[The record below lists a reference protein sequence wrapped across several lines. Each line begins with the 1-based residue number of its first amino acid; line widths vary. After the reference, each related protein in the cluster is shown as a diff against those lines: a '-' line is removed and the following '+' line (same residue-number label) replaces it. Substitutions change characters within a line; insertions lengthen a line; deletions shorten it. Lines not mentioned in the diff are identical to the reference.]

1 MNPTKLGKRILYSRI
16 ELLENNII
24 ELEKMRV
31 QSEHEP
37 DLFQKKTNEWSLRY
51 GILES
56 IQIVIDIS
64 CHIVGKYNLGNP
76 NSYGNCVELLVKFN
90 YIEESLGKNIR
101 SMIKLRNLLAHEYT
115 LIDVNKLTSYLSL
128 LGDFRNFIR
137 SVSEYVKE

>member
-1 MNPTKLGKRILYSRI
+1 LYSRI

-24 ELEKMRV
+24 ELEKMKV

-51 GILES
+51 GLLES
-56 IQIVIDIS
+56 IQIVIDIA

-90 YIEESLGKNIR
+90 YIDENLGKNIR

-115 LIDVNKLTSYLSL
+115 LIDVKKLSSYLGL
-128 LGDFRNFIR
+128 LADFRNFIM
-137 SVSEYVKE
+137 SVSNYLKE

>member
-1 MNPTKLGKRILYSRI
+1 
-16 ELLENNII
+16 LENNII

-101 SMIKLRNLLAHEYT
+101 SMIKLRNLLAHEYAF
-115 LIDVNKLTSYLSL
+115 IDVNKLTSYLSL

>member
-1 MNPTKLGKRILYSRI
+1 MGKRILYSRI

-51 GILES
+51 GLLES

-76 NSYGNCVELLVKFN
+76 NSYGNCVELLLKFN

-101 SMIKLRNLLAHEYT
+101 SMIKLRNLLAHEYA

-137 SVSEYVKE
+137 SVSDYVKD

>member
-1 MNPTKLGKRILYSRI
+1 MYSRI

-24 ELEKMRV
+24 ELEKMKV

-51 GILES
+51 GLLES
-56 IQIVIDIS
+56 IQIVIDIA

-90 YIEESLGKNIR
+90 YIDESLGKNIR

-115 LIDVNKLTSYLSL
+115 LIDVKKLSSYLGL
-128 LGDFRNFIR
+128 LEDFRNFIR
-137 SVSEYVKE
+137 SVSNYLKE

>member
-1 MNPTKLGKRILYSRI
+1 
-16 ELLENNII
+16 
-24 ELEKMRV
+24 MRV

-64 CHIVGKYNLGNP
+64 CHLVGKYNLGNP

-115 LIDVNKLTSYLSL
+115 LIDVKKISSYLGL

>member
-1 MNPTKLGKRILYSRI
+1 MYSRI

-24 ELEKMRV
+24 ELEKMKV

-101 SMIKLRNLLAHEYT
+101 SMIKLRNLLAHEYAF
-115 LIDVNKLTSYLSL
+115 IDVNKLTSYLSL

-137 SVSEYVKE
+137 SVNEYVKE

>member
-1 MNPTKLGKRILYSRI
+1 MYSRI

-24 ELEKMRV
+24 ELEKLRV
-31 QSEHEP
+31 QLEHEP

-101 SMIKLRNLLAHEYT
+101 SMIKLRNLLAHEYAM
-115 LIDVNKLTSYLSL
+115 IDVNKLTSYLSL

>member
-1 MNPTKLGKRILYSRI
+1 
-16 ELLENNII
+16 
-24 ELEKMRV
+24 MRV

-64 CHIVGKYNLGNP
+64 CHIVGKYN
-76 NSYGNCVELLVKFN
+76 SYGNCVELLVKFN

-115 LIDVNKLTSYLSL
+115 LIDVKKISSYLGL

>member
-1 MNPTKLGKRILYSRI
+1 
-16 ELLENNII
+16 
-24 ELEKMRV
+24 MRV

-51 GILES
+51 GLLES
-56 IQIVIDIS
+56 IQIVIDIA

-90 YIEESLGKNIR
+90 YIDENLGKNIR

-115 LIDVNKLTSYLSL
+115 MIDVKKLSSYLGL
-128 LGDFRNFIR
+128 LADFRNFIR
-137 SVSEYVKE
+137 SVSGYLKE

>member
-1 MNPTKLGKRILYSRI
+1 MYSRI

-24 ELEKMRV
+24 ELEKMKV

-51 GILES
+51 GLLES
-56 IQIVIDIS
+56 IQIVIDIA

-90 YIEESLGKNIR
+90 YIDENLGKNIR

-115 LIDVNKLTSYLSL
+115 LIDVKKLSSYLGL
-128 LGDFRNFIR
+128 LADFRNFIM
-137 SVSEYVKE
+137 SVSNYLKE

>member
-1 MNPTKLGKRILYSRI
+1 LNPTKLGKRILYSRI

-51 GILES
+51 GLLES

-76 NSYGNCVELLVKFN
+76 NSYGNCVELLLKFN

-101 SMIKLRNLLAHEYT
+101 SMIKLRNLLAHEYA

-137 SVSEYVKE
+137 SVSDYVKE

>member
-1 MNPTKLGKRILYSRI
+1 MYSRI

-24 ELEKMRV
+24 ELEKMKV
-31 QSEHEP
+31 QLEHEP

-51 GILES
+51 GLLES
-56 IQIVIDIS
+56 IQIVIDIA

-90 YIEESLGKNIR
+90 YIDESLGKNIR

-115 LIDVNKLTSYLSL
+115 LIDVKKLSSYLGL
-128 LGDFRNFIR
+128 LEDFRNFIR
-137 SVSEYVKE
+137 SVSNYLKE

>member
-1 MNPTKLGKRILYSRI
+1 LYSRI

-24 ELEKMRV
+24 ELEKMKV
-31 QSEHEP
+31 QLEHEP

-56 IQIVIDIS
+56 IQIVIDIA

-90 YIEESLGKNIR
+90 YIDESLGKNIR

-115 LIDVNKLTSYLSL
+115 LIDVKKLSSYLVL
-128 LGDFRNFIR
+128 LEDFRNFIM
-137 SVSEYVKE
+137 SVSEYLKE

>member
-1 MNPTKLGKRILYSRI
+1 LYSRI

-51 GILES
+51 GLLES
-56 IQIVIDIS
+56 IQIVIDIA

-90 YIEESLGKNIR
+90 YIDENLGKNIR

-115 LIDVNKLTSYLSL
+115 MIDVKKLSSYLGL
-128 LGDFRNFIR
+128 LADFRNFIR
-137 SVSEYVKE
+137 SVSGYLKE

>member
-1 MNPTKLGKRILYSRI
+1 LYSRI

-24 ELEKMRV
+24 ELEKMKV
-31 QSEHEP
+31 QLEHEP

-51 GILES
+51 GLLES
-56 IQIVIDIS
+56 IQIVIDIA

-90 YIEESLGKNIR
+90 YIDESLGKNIR

-115 LIDVNKLTSYLSL
+115 MIDVKKLSSYLVL
-128 LGDFRNFIR
+128 LEDFRNFVR
-137 SVSEYVKE
+137 SVSGY

>member
-1 MNPTKLGKRILYSRI
+1 MYSRI

-24 ELEKMRV
+24 ELEKMKA
-31 QSEHEP
+31 QLEHEP

-51 GILES
+51 GLLES
-56 IQIVIDIS
+56 IQIVIDIA

-90 YIEESLGKNIR
+90 YIDESLGKNIR

-115 LIDVNKLTSYLSL
+115 LIDVKKLSSYLGL
-128 LGDFRNFIR
+128 LADFRNFIM
-137 SVSEYVKE
+137 SVSNYLKE

>member
-1 MNPTKLGKRILYSRI
+1 LYSRI

-24 ELEKMRV
+24 ELEKMKV
-31 QSEHEP
+31 HSEHEP

-101 SMIKLRNLLAHEYT
+101 SMIKLRNLLAHEYA
-115 LIDVNKLTSYLSL
+115 LIDVNKLNSYLSL

>member
-1 MNPTKLGKRILYSRI
+1 LYSRI

-24 ELEKMRV
+24 ELEKMKV
-31 QSEHEP
+31 QLEHEP

-51 GILES
+51 GLLES
-56 IQIVIDIS
+56 IQIVIDIA

-90 YIEESLGKNIR
+90 YIDESLGKNIR

-115 LIDVNKLTSYLSL
+115 LIDVKKLSSYLGL
-128 LGDFRNFIR
+128 LEDFRNFIR
-137 SVSEYVKE
+137 SVSNYLKE